1 MRMRLVLGTD
11 SHSETRFTPRVSPA
25 MSGSYRPTTSVMS
38 VDMVQTISK
47 PSRSREPVTGTAL
60 ASRKKKSFLL
70 DIYSTAVGKKY
81 AMAISGIAL
90 MGFVLF
96 HMIGN
101 LKMYLGA
108 AELDSYAEF
117 LKKLLYPLAPKGA
130 VLWILRGGLLA
141 MLVLHLHAAW
151 SLTIMNRQARPVKY
165 QSPRDY
171 EVANFASRTMR
182 YSGMIVLSFLIW
194 HLLDLTFG
202 VVNTIGADGAF
213 VRAEVYANVVRSL
226 DRWPVA
232 LFYVLAN
239 LLLGIHLRHGAWS
252 IFQSLG
258 WNNPR
263 FNSWRWA
270 FATGFA
276 AVVVLGNISFP
287 IAVLAGIVKV

>member
-1 MRMRLVLGTD
+1 MAKTQ
-11 SHSETRFTPRVSPA
+11 ETLQQPVN
-25 MSGSYRPTTSVMS
+25 
-38 VDMVQTISK
+38 
-47 PSRSREPVTGTAL
+47 SRQSRAPVTGTAL
-60 ASRKKKSFLL
+60 SVRKKRSFLADL
-70 DIYSTAVGKKY
+70 YSTAVGKKY
-81 AMAISGIAL
+81 AMAISGIAM

-108 AELDSYAEF
+108 VELDHYAEF
-117 LKKLLYPLAPKGA
+117 LRALLYPLAPKGA
-130 VLWILRGGLLA
+130 VLWILRGGLVA
-141 MLVLHLHAAW
+141 MLALHLHAAW
-151 SLTIMNRQARPVKY
+151 SLTVLNHQARPVKY
-165 QSPRDY
+165 QSARDY

-182 YSGMIVLSFLIW
+182 YSGMIVLSFIIW

-202 VVNTIGADGAF
+202 VVNTVGTEG
-213 VRAEVYANVVRSL
+213 VYVKGEVYANVVRSL

-232 LFYVLAN
+232 AFYILAN

-270 FATGFA
+270 FATAFA
-276 AVVVLGNISFP
+276 LVVVVGNISFP

>member
-1 MRMRLVLGTD
+1 MRLVLGTD